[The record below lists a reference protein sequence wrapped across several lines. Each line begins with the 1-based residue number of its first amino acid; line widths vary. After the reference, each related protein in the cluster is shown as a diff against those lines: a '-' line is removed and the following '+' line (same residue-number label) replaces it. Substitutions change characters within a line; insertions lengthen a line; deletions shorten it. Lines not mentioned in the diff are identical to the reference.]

1 MDYAKRVE
9 KRLKEYKRFAAELED
24 IQIQIDQLKEDYDPE
39 DISAVDT
46 TQEPVSKTYS
56 VASGVERRVIP
67 YVDKIRQLED
77 RKKALERYIQR
88 MQNAMTVL
96 TAEEKTFVERCLID
110 GVKYSQMPYSGS
122 TCNRIKKRALKKMAK
137 ILYGG

>member
-1 MDYAKRVE
+1 MDYVQMVE
-9 KRLKEYKRFAAELED
+9 DWLKEYKRFLAELGD
-24 IQIQIDQLKEDYDPE
+24 VQIQLDIIRDEYDPE
-39 DISAVDT
+39 DVSAVDT
-46 TQEPVSKTYS
+46 TREPVSKTYS